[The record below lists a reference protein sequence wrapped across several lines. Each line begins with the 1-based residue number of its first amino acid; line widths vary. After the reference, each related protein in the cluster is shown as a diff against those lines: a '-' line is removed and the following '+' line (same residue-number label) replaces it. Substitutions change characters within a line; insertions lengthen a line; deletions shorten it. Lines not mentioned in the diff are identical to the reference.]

1 MIEGNHLVHHPH
13 LFGFL
18 GGILA
23 AKEPDFTSFLLAHVA
38 GEIRGTESP
47 VETTDFRSCLSET
60 GVLGSDREVAHDMK
74 HVASTDGVSVYHGD
88 DGFRE
93 RTDGLVQ
100 VEHVEARHAVF
111 INVASYSFHFLVA
124 SGTKCFIPGSRE
136 YNNANVTPFPADIY
150 GIQHFE
156 IGLRAESV
164 INFLAV
170 NGYFSYS
177 FEEFKS
183 NVFIFFDY
191 SPFSF

>member
-1 MIEGNHLVHHPH
+1 
-13 LFGFL
+13 
-18 GGILA
+18 
-23 AKEPDFTSFLLAHVA
+23 
-38 GEIRGTESP
+38 
-47 VETTDFRSCLSET
+47 
-60 GVLGSDREVAHDMK
+60 MK
-74 HVASTDGVSVYHGD
+74 YVASTDSVPVYHGD

-100 VEHVEARHAVF
+100 VEHVEARYAVF

-136 YNNANVTPFPADIY
+136 YNNTNVTPFPADIY

-156 IGLRAESV
+156 ICLRAESV
-164 INFLAV
+164 VNFLTI
-170 NGYFSYS
+170 NGDFSYP

-183 NVFIFFDY
+183 NVFVFFDC